1 MRGWGASP
9 RSRKKWRIEQW
20 RGLWRPIVLN
30 CSVWQCLLHSSRKL
44 VLHSSDSLKF
54 SFSGPLIATNQKL
67 GYPNPVCKCVLFDLH
82 SVFKTK
88 QVESLSD
95 SKCADS
101 IRKQLLLKSHSW
113 RSLGA
118 LAPRQ
123 DSTFPTALRR
133 LGPSQ
138 PTLLLGE
145 IWNFDPWVRL
155 SLCDS

>member
-1 MRGWGASP
+1 MVRGWGASP

-30 CSVWQCLLHSSRKL
+30 SSVWQCLLHSSRKL

-88 QVESLSD
+88 QVESLAD

-101 IRKQLLLKSHSW
+101 VTESSFSWKVIPGVPLEQLPLDRTLPSLLLS
-113 RSLGA
+113 GA
-118 LAPRQ
+118 LGPASLHFYWERFEIL
-123 DSTFPTALRR
+123 T
-133 LGPSQ
+133 LG
-138 PTLLLGE
+138 
-145 IWNFDPWVRL
+145 
-155 SLCDS
+155 